1 MSLVIL
7 HRNDQISL
15 QNKKRIQKTED
26 DTVPLPDPCPLP
38 KHYQRSVE
46 EALKNGRMLT
56 KERRMFLS
64 DVASAMLRYKRYPT
78 RDDYV
83 SVASAVIQAYPFLM
97 STSGRP
103 YVSYCNCRL
112 QCYSRSK
119 YSSHDA
125 IVQGLVNRFKEFR

>member
-1 MSLVIL
+1 
-7 HRNDQISL
+7 
-15 QNKKRIQKTED
+15 
-26 DTVPLPDPCPLP
+26 
-38 KHYQRSVE
+38 
-46 EALKNGRMLT
+46 
-56 KERRMFLS
+56 MFLS

-83 SVASAVIQAYPFLM
+83 SVVSAVIQAYPFLM

-119 YSSHDA
+119 YSSHNA
-125 IVQGLVNRFKEFR
+125 IVQGLVNRFKEFRRDKSKPRAKASGTANSVSKEGKSPGITKRVQPPLLQVKILSVWRG